1 MSTQTDNTSQPT
13 GATDTSS
20 NQSNNNSNNNN
31 NQNNNNN
38 RRNNSGRGYN
48 SNSRTATTN
57 PKHWKGITTDIGCV
71 LGLVSDSLDHKKSY
85 QDYKEAL
92 MDYVL

>member
-1 MSTQTDNTSQPT
+1 MDNTHQPT
-13 GATDTSS
+13 GGATETSS
-20 NQSNNNSNNNN
+20 NQSNNNNSSNN

-38 RRNNSGRGYN
+38 CRNTGGRGHN
-48 SNSRTATTN
+48 NNSRTAATN